1 MQTTLSAAPSSQVPF
16 PEPPQVIT
24 TKDALYLKDAMSW
37 ELVAFKKL
45 HFFAQQAKDPEVK
58 QHLEKAG
65 QMHQRHYQSLL
76 RHLQT
81 NNTAT
86 MNAISQ
92 MQSQQQQMQPQMQ

>member
-1 MQTTLSAAPSSQVPF
+1 MQSTLSSAPSAQVPF

-45 HFFAQQAKDPEVK
+45 HFLAQQAKDPEVR

-65 QMHQRHYQSLL
+65 QMHQKHYQTLL

-81 NNTAT
+81 NNQAA

-92 MQSQQQQMQPQMQ
+92 KLQSQQMQPQMQ